1 MQNAELLNQLQ
12 QKQIQSMYNLQQ
24 LKNMRKQQQNDQKAF
39 SIFQM
44 NELAQFRSM
53 SDGQQKQILLNN
65 LQQGKFDDFETL
77 IEPLSSGAFFKP
89 SEPQLSMKFNKQE
102 VILTIR
108 NALEMLKK

>member
-1 MQNAELLNQLQ
+1 MLNFHIKLENELEQRLKVNNNETQKFVNYLLQNGIQSQNKVQNAELLNQLQ

-53 SDGQQKQILLNN
+53 KDG
-65 LQQGKFDDFETL
+65 
-77 IEPLSSGAFFKP
+77 
-89 SEPQLSMKFNKQE
+89 
-102 VILTIR
+102 
-108 NALEMLKK
+108 